1 MTLSPEH
8 RQYLQR
14 SAISDPIIDAIADTV
29 PRGVEFRLTGPT
41 GRQESRIKVWPAPP
55 EHSDEPK
62 YIAPSGVPPVVSVPP
77 GHQDLV
83 MHPDIP
89 LLIVEGTKQH
99 LAAASAVPLPQPKPL
114 AIVGVQGC
122 WGWSHDGLLSEDMR
136 AIPMRGREVV
146 VAFDA
151 DRLSKRNVYDAGM
164 RLKEFLDVSGVRV
177 VRWAKVPGGDNTG
190 LDDVLAAVAVP
201 DRAATLMGIVDRATD
216 RPGRAP
222 AQGRTSARAQA
233 RTRAG
238 MPTTGN
244 PASTD
249 LARVLIA
256 QTPMLAGGSSV
267 LVYQDGMYHNGGSYL
282 FDVMVGDLTDQV
294 GMSAMTLA
302 STIKDVQR
310 AALAQLTRQ
319 GRVMPDTMSELLIPF
334 RNGLLDPMTG
344 ELLPHSPDIPVMMQ
358 FQVDWDPAATCPFYE
373 NWITSHVAGE
383 GVVEDLEEVMSQ
395 MFDRTKAPSR
405 AALLFGPSRSGKGT
419 LMRLAEALVG
429 PEGRTAVSLHDLSSD
444 KFAAAE
450 LYGKVLNVYADLA
463 AGEVRNLSGFKL
475 LLGDDTIKAQ
485 RKYGQPFTFHN
496 TALNV
501 FGANQIPP
509 VSEASQAYF
518 GRMMPFEFPN
528 TYLGRE
534 DPVVVKTLLAELP
547 GITVRW
553 VAALRR
559 LVERGRQFREPHQAT
574 FEKFRVD
581 SDQVAAY
588 VAERCEIGGESRA
601 LEVFQDYR
609 MWSDNQGLKR
619 NTFYKRLENVPGI
632 TRISVGPNKD
642 RMGFNVTV
650 LAPGEERGPQKP
662 SSGSPETL
670 VLGNRGNGSGGVL
683 ERESGGSPAETGYP
697 AVLPNPF
704 LLPYTSFSLSD
715 HLGGVKPN
723 GRDRG
728 NSRETQ
734 ETLLLAIDTETTA
747 APRGAALAHRPRLRV
762 LSGAQTDEQPWAYP
776 NPSAEDLKALGAW
789 PGQLVGHNL
798 IRFDV
803 PVLRRAG
810 APVDVDRCIDTL
822 VLARLVWPVRDR
834 SGAPGFSLNEVAARC
849 GIEVG
854 KDDITD
860 LVKEYGWSD
869 IPLDNPRYLEYA
881 RRDAALHLQV
891 YHELVGRLP
900 DLAYAEREMKLA
912 RMAAKMS
919 DHGMLVDLD
928 AARVRVE
935 EHQATDAA
943 TRQWLRDQGIEVKAR
958 LSDAGKYA
966 AAAAIGEEFPAGK
979 NGAPLLNKDTLSPYS
994 HHPVAAALLSLNGS
1008 RGLAQQVLDHVDDD
1022 GRVRPDIDMCRQAT
1036 GRWSVTAPALTTF
1049 GKKGDLGDRD
1059 LFVAAPGHVMFA
1071 VDLSQ
1076 IDVRGVAA
1084 LSQDEAMIAALQ
1096 PGNDWHTSVAIE
1108 LFGDPTMRPRA
1119 KDMSHA
1125 INYNAQAR
1133 NVAEATGMSVG
1144 EAQEILD
1151 RMGERYPGLATWK
1164 RRVIG
1169 RAESGMDL
1177 PNGWGRNVTV
1187 EPGRAFTQAP
1197 GRSGQSWARDAAME
1211 CLLRL
1216 WGAGIGEH
1224 VVMHVHDEF
1233 VFEVPEAE
1241 AEEMR
1246 AEAVKAMTFETHGV
1260 PILCEATGLGKK
1272 WGDLYRG

>member
-1 MTLSPEH
+1 MTLSPQH
-8 RQYLQR
+8 RQYLQ
-14 SAISDPIIDAIADTV
+14 SSAIADPLIDIVAATV
-29 PRGVEFRLTGPT
+29 SRGLEFRLTGPT
-41 GRQESRIKVWPAPP
+41 GREERRIKVWPAPP

-62 YIAPSGVPPVVSVPP
+62 YIAPAGVPPVVSVPP

-122 WGWSHDGLLSEDMR
+122 WGWSSDGLLSEDMR
-136 AIPMRGREVV
+136 AIPMRGRDVI

-164 RLKEFLDVSGVRV
+164 RLKEFLDVFGARS

-190 LDDVLAAVAVP
+190 LDDVLAAVPPP
-201 DRAATLMGIVDRATD
+201 DRAATLMGIVDQATE

-238 MPTTGN
+238 MPATGN

-267 LVYQDGMYHNGGSYL
+267 LVYKDGMYHNGGSYL

-294 GMSAMTLA
+294 GLSAPTHIA
-302 STIKDVQR
+302 TVANVKS
-310 AALAQLTRQ
+310 AALGMLAQA
-319 GRVMPDTMSELLIPF
+319 GRIMPDTMSELLIPF
-334 RNGLLDPMTG
+334 RNGLLNPMTG
-344 ELLPHSPDIPVMMQ
+344 ELLPHSPNTPVMMQ
-358 FQVDWDPAATCPFYE
+358 FQVDWDPTATCPFYDQ
-373 NWITSHVAGE
+373 WIATHAPGE

-419 LMRLAEALVG
+419 FMRLAEALVG

-463 AGEVRNLSGFKL
+463 ASEVRNLSGFKL
-475 LLGDDTIKAQ
+475 LLGDDTITAQ
-485 RKYGQPFTFHN
+485 RKYGQPFTFYN

-509 VSEASQAYF
+509 VSEASQAYL
-518 GRMMPFEFPN
+518 GRMKPFEFPT

-534 DPVVVKTLLAELP
+534 DPRVVKTLLAELP

-559 LVERGRQFREPHQAT
+559 LVERDRQFREPHQAT
-574 FEKFRVD
+574 FEKFRED

-588 VAERCEIGGESRA
+588 VAERCELGGETRA

-619 NTFYKRLENVPGI
+619 NTFYKRLENVPGVARI
-632 TRISVGPNKD
+632 TVGPKKD
-642 RMGFNVTV
+642 RMGFSVTV
-650 LAPGEERGPQKP
+650 LAPGEERSQIRP
-662 SSGSPETL
+662 SPGSPETP
-670 VLGNRGNGSGGVL
+670 VLGDRENGSGGDP
-683 ERESGGSPAETGYP
+683 ERESGVSGFPGVSPFPSLTSH
-697 AVLPNPF
+697 
-704 LLPYTSFSLSD
+704 TSFSLSD
-715 HLGGVKPN
+715 QLGRVGQN
-723 GRDRG
+723 GRDR
-728 NSRETQ
+728 NSHRET
-734 ETLLLAIDTETTA
+734 LLAIDTETTA
-747 APRGAALAHRPRLRV
+747 APRGGTLAHKPRLRV
-762 LSGAQTDEQPWAYP
+762 LSGAQADEQPWAYP
-776 NPSAEDLKALGAW
+776 TPSAEDLIALGAF

-810 APVDVDRCIDTL
+810 APIDVDRCIDTL

-854 KDDITD
+854 KDDISD
-860 LVKEYGWSD
+860 LVKQYGWSD

-891 YHELVGRLP
+891 YHALVERLP
-900 DLAYAEREMKLA
+900 DRAYAEREMRLA
-912 RMAAKMS
+912 RMASKMS
-919 DHGMLVDLD
+919 QHGMLVDLD
-928 AARVRVE
+928 GARDRVAEHHAADE
-935 EHQATDAA
+935 A
-943 TRQWLRDQGIEVKAR
+943 TRGWLQDQGIEVKAR

-966 AAAAIGEEFPAGK
+966 AAAAIGAEFPAGK
-979 NGAPLLNKDTLSPYS
+979 NGAPLLNKVTLAP
-994 HHPVAAALLSLNGS
+994 HAAHPVAAALLSLNGS

-1022 GRVRPDIDMCRQAT
+1022 GRVRPDIDSCRQAT

-1049 GKKGDLGDRD
+1049 SKKGDLGDRD
-1059 LFVAAPGHVMFA
+1059 LFVAAPGHVLFA

-1084 LSQDEAMIAALQ
+1084 LSQDKAMIAALQ
-1096 PGNDWHTSVAIE
+1096 PGNDWHTAVAIE
-1108 LFGDPTMRPRA
+1108 LFGDPAMRPRA

-1125 INYNAQAR
+1125 INYNAQAN
-1133 NVAEATGMSVG
+1133 NVAGATGMSVA
-1144 EAQEILD
+1144 EAQAILD
-1151 RMGERYPGLATWK
+1151 RMEERYQGLATWK

-1197 GRSGQSWARDAAME
+1197 GRSGQAWARDAAME

-1216 WGAGIGEH
+1216 WRAGLGEY
-1224 VVMHVHDEF
+1224 VCMFVHDEF
-1233 VFEVPEAE
+1233 LFECPEAE

-1246 AEAVKAMTFETHGV
+1246 AEAVKAMTFTTHGV
-1260 PILCEATGLGKK
+1260 PVLCESTGFSKT
-1272 WGDLYRG
+1272 WGGVYRG